1 MCYPGQIEVRM
12 PGAGRPRWAAL
23 YGATLPQLVALAAVE
38 VSAPS
43 NPLRAILR
51 WTLALGTFVGMGL
64 WVRSSRAAFDLE
76 NWCACAPEKITVRV
90 IESRR
95 PAYTPPHDDPLP
107 SWVEEP
113 AEPALR

>member
-1 MCYPGQIEVRM
+1 MCYPGESEVRM
-12 PGAGRPRWAAL
+12 SGAGRPRWASL
-23 YGATLPQLVALAAVE
+23 YGATLPQLLALAAVE
-38 VSAPS
+38 ASTPS
-43 NPLRAILR
+43 PPLRAILR
-51 WTLALGTFVGMGL
+51 WTLAVGTFVGMGW
-64 WVRSSRAAFDLE
+64 WVRSNRAAFDLE

-95 PAYTPPHDDPLP
+95 PGYIAPDDDLPP